1 MGITTTNVRA
11 ALNNITT
18 GNLADD
24 TITYFIQKGEKNA
37 TGLTDTDD
45 YVVAYAAYHGF
56 LRSKVYDAYK
66 TGDLSVKKNWEP
78 LINELKKELD
88 AEETKLF
95 GSVGVVS
102 SLMHDNRPDDP
113 YETGD
118 ISYGDYE

>member
-1 MGITTTNVRA
+1 MGVTITQVRA

-18 GNLADD
+18 GNLADA
-24 TITYFIQKGEKNA
+24 TISYFIQKGEKNS
-37 TGLTDTDD
+37 TGLTDVED
-45 YVVAYAAYHGF
+45 YIIAFAAYHGF

-88 AEETKLF
+88 AEESKLF

-102 SLMHDNRPDDP
+102 SLMYDPRADDP